1 MGAHCSATNNLND
14 RGQSMRIITD
24 QQAQQ
29 FKDFVK
35 SYSSFIVVG
44 HKEPDGDCIASS
56 LGVAAILK
64 KMGKPYQLISA
75 GPFKRNELKPY
86 ESYFARQ
93 VTLLQTENSIGLII
107 VDCGEFK
114 RIGDIFPEETL
125 ITDVSKIPT
134 FFIDHHKTSS
144 PESDTYIIEPTSP
157 ATSYLVQQLYE
168 KLIGPL
174 DKETA
179 EILFFGL
186 STDTGYFRFLEK
198 DSSDIFIAASR
209 MVEAGVSPRTTY
221 DNMTSG
227 KPFSTRKLLGV
238 MLERA
243 TQYFDGKLILT
254 YETMEDTRHYGQEGR
269 DSDSLYQLLLSC
281 SDIEAVVFIRQET
294 EHSCTM
300 GLRSRDNLDVSSI
313 ATIFGGG
320 GHKNAAGCSTSG
332 TIEELI
338 PKILHEFDKI
348 LK

>member
-1 MGAHCSATNNLND
+1 MGTYSSTAKDFNN
-14 RGQSMRIITD
+14 RGQPMRIITD

-29 FKDFVK
+29 FKDFVQ
-35 SYSSFIVVG
+35 SHSSFIVVG

-56 LGVAAILK
+56 LAVAAILK
-64 KMGKPYQLISA
+64 RLGKPYQLISA
-75 GPFKRNELKPY
+75 GPFKRPEIKTY
-86 ESYFARQ
+86 ESLFAKQ
-93 VTLLQTENSIGLII
+93 ATLIQTDKSIALII

-114 RIGDIFPEETL
+114 RIGEIFPTDAL

-134 FFIDHHKTSS
+134 FFIDHHKTST
-144 PESDTYIIEPTSP
+144 PESDNYIIEPTSP

-174 DKETA
+174 DKQTA
-179 EILFFGL
+179 EVLFFGL
-186 STDTGYFRFLEK
+186 STDTGYFRFLEEN
-198 DSSDIFIAASR
+198 SSDIFIAASR
-209 MVEAGVSPRTTY
+209 LVDAGVSPRTTY

-227 KPFSTRKLLGV
+227 KPFSTRKLLGI

-243 TQYFDGKLILT
+243 TQYFDGKLVIT
-254 YETMEDTRHYGQEGR
+254 YETMDDTRRYGQEGR

-281 SDIEAVVFIRQET
+281 ADIEAVVFIRQET
-294 EHSCTM
+294 EQSCTM
-300 GLRSRDNLDVSSI
+300 GLRSRDQLDVSTI

-338 PKILHEFDKI
+338 PRVLHEFEKN